1 MNARVIPHF
10 THIEATLCR
19 YFQEANE
26 VIVCVAWLS
35 SQSILDVL
43 STVDSKLLIT
53 WQRKLTR
60 GSFEFDPALLKAMKS
75 AIGEIY
81 MYPAEITMHNKFAI
95 LLRDGQ
101 PYAVITG
108 SYNYTIKAAE
118 NCENI
123 VYIESP
129 LIAQTY
135 LDEFNRLRVSAVRLN

>member
-10 THIEATLCR
+10 TQIEATLCR
-19 YFQEANE
+19 YFQEADE

-35 SQSILDVL
+35 SQPILDVL
-43 STVDSKLLIT
+43 STLDSKLLIT

-60 GSFEFDPALLKAMKS
+60 GSFEFDPALLKAMREAVS
-75 AIGEIY
+75 EIY

-95 LLRDGQ
+95 LLRDGE
-101 PYAVITG
+101 PYAVVTG

-129 LIAQTY
+129 LVAQNY
-135 LDEFNRLRVSAVRLN
+135 LDEFNRLRTSAFRLN